1 MESFPSIK
9 LQSVAGWEYAC
20 LGQKTVV
27 EGYFLSYKGELLK
40 KLEIFFIPDPAINA
54 QKNTGFHAGPYF
66 IEWHGNENVVAL
78 PTWCV
83 CFVRQLLRYL
93 LYE

>member
-1 MESFPSIK
+1 MESFPPIK

-27 EGYFLSYKGELLK
+27 EGYFLSYKGKLLK

-54 QKNTGFHAGPYF
+54 QKTLAFTQGP
-66 IEWHGNENVVAL
+66 
-78 PTWCV
+78 T
-83 CFVRQLLRYL
+83 LLSDMETRM
-93 LYE
+93 